1 MNVSAL
7 NTALDCF
14 YMISTNKGFC
24 LLIKFCFS
32 KVKLYGKTANSNS
45 KIYYRLLSFVIMFA
59 STDKR
64 QYNSKTTLTHL

>member
-14 YMISTNKGFC
+14 YMISRQLRFLFIDQVLFFKGE
-24 LLIKFCFS
+24 
-32 KVKLYGKTANSNS
+32 TANSNS

-64 QYNSKTTLTHL
+64 QDNSKTTLTHL